1 MEKLVLII
9 GGNLGDRLLLIQQ
22 ARKILSEKLGPEL
35 NASSIFETEAWG
47 GASKGSYLNQ
57 VLIFESQLEPEQVL
71 DIIQQIERRL
81 ERVREVKWGDRT
93 MDIDIL
99 YYGDRLI
106 HSEKLII
113 PHPYL
118 EERRF
123 VLAPLAEVLPTF
135 LHPRSGM
142 SQSFLLKQCKDNSKV
157 QQYEKSLENP
167 GL

>member
-9 GGNLGDRLLLIQQ
+9 GGNLGDRFLLIQK
-22 ARKILSEKLGPEL
+22 AKKMLSEKLGAEL
-35 NASSIFETEAWG
+35 NASSIFESPAWG
-47 GASKGSYLNQ
+47 GVSKGSYLNQ

-99 YYGDRLI
+99 YYGQRLLN
-106 HSEKLII
+106 SEKLVI
-113 PHPYL
+113 PHAYL

-123 VLAPLAEVLPTF
+123 VLEPLAEVIPTF

-142 SQSFLLKQCKDNSKV
+142 SQSLLLKQCKDKSKV
-157 QQYEKSLENP
+157 QRYEKSPEYP
-167 GL
+167 G